1 MNKKIGRNDPCP
13 CGSGKKYKKCC
24 IDKDLDTDLES
35 LYLKQLEYT
44 KKLNCIERCNKI
56 IEIGKNILEHGKKE
70 IFITGTHTNISLAYR
85 VRYYLTNDIA
95 ELNQAKYYC
104 EKALE
109 LKPTNQSALK
119 IMYGIALNLKEYD
132 EAAKAL
138 EKFSVTDI
146 SNPLCVQIVEE
157 YQTAIQIAN
166 AGKHTDNIRDG
177 LGRITDILLN
187 KFDKNPGI
195 CAVVMMYYMGI
206 GNDMLRAYEL
216 GKRSV
221 EAYPDATTYN
231 NLGWICINPDFNRY
245 DEAIGFYRTALELS
259 NDNKLTINIK
269 GNYFIAL
276 LSNGQLDEAEV
287 LMKDLIKENPCN
299 QNFSNYAEL
308 LKRKGDYEEA
318 LNWARKALFL
328 VEDDSTLL
336 VIADIYKRI
345 KDYTSAIEMYKKC
358 LDNVELNGNAY
369 IFKDANGIMMSSFAA
384 NNEMNWILYEAFK
397 GIISAYNSLKEYN
410 FAKIY
415 LEIAKEKLPQK
426 SDWSIWEET
435 LADIELN
442 NQLYIETKMKL
453 DDCLENDKSRKT
465 YIRQWALKLIQLQD
479 ETATLDL
486 DTGDEWA
493 VYEQKMND
501 IILEMSNIINRE
513 GILYQQKQ
521 HFINNSYPQL
531 STEAKEFLI
540 TAEVLYEMHSSDI
553 IDFAPIVVEYSKV
566 VETQLRM
573 LLYNQ
578 LPADTHMLGEIIGFI
593 RGNTIT
599 PYYNYLTDLS
609 KINRKRRKSA
619 HTGALSKTDAD
630 YVKNILYENDLL
642 NKLV

>member
-56 IEIGKNILEHGKKE
+56 IEIGKNILEHEKKE
-70 IFITGTHTNISLAYR
+70 IFITGTYTNISLAYR

-138 EKFSVTDI
+138 EKFFVTDI

-328 VEDDSTLL
+328 VEDDTTLL
-336 VIADIYKRI
+336 IVADIYKRT
-345 KDYTSAIEMYKKC
+345 KDYVSAVEMYKKC
-358 LDNVELNGNAY
+358 LHNVELNGNAY
-369 IFKDANGIMMSSFAA
+369 IFKDANGIMMNSFAA
-384 NNEMNWILYEAFK
+384 NNEMNWILYEVFK
-397 GIISAYNSLKEYN
+397 GIISAYNSLKEYEL
-410 FAKIY
+410 AKIY
-415 LEIAKEKLPQK
+415 LKIAKEKLPQK
-426 SDWSIWEET
+426 SDWNIWEET
-435 LADIELN
+435 LEDIELN
-442 NQLYIETKMKL
+442 NQLYIETKVKL
-453 DDCLENDKSRKT
+453 DDCLSKNKAQKNS
-465 YIRQWALKLIQLQD
+465 IRQWALCLMQLQD
-479 ETATLDL
+479 SSAALDL
-486 DTGDEWA
+486 NVEDDWLK
-493 VYEQKMND
+493 YELKMNN
-501 IILEMSNIINRE
+501 ILEEMSKSINKE
-513 GILYQQKQ
+513 SILYQEKQ
-521 HFINNSYPQL
+521 NFVNNSYSHL
-531 STEAKEFLI
+531 NTNAKEFLI
-540 TAEVLYEMHSSDI
+540 TAEVLYEMHCSNI
-553 IDFAPIVVEYSKV
+553 IDFAPIIIEYSKV
-566 VETQLRM
+566 VETQLRV
-573 LLYNQ
+573 LLGNQ
-578 LPADTHMLGEIIGFI
+578 LPPNIHMLGKIIGFI
-593 RGNTIT
+593 RQHNIL
-599 PYYNYLTDLS
+599 PYCNYITDLD
-609 KINRKRRKSA
+609 NVNQKRRDSA
-619 HTGALSKTDAD
+619 HTGLLTKADAD
-630 YVKNILYENDLL
+630 YIKNILYTNDLL